1 MARESRQ
8 YWEDQ
13 LSEYWGSG
21 LTIQEYSELKELPY
35 ESMRRWI
42 RLLQK
47 DRETASVASIPLEL
61 VELSPSRPC
70 SGKRSGV
77 KLTFGGIEIELDKGF
92 DGVTLSE
99 VLNLIGKQSCSA
111 SAVR

>member
-35 ESMRRWI
+35 KSMRR
-42 RLLQK
+42 
-47 DRETASVASIPLEL
+47 
-61 VELSPSRPC
+61 
-70 SGKRSGV
+70 
-77 KLTFGGIEIELDKGF
+77 
-92 DGVTLSE
+92 
-99 VLNLIGKQSCSA
+99 VL
-111 SAVR
+111 